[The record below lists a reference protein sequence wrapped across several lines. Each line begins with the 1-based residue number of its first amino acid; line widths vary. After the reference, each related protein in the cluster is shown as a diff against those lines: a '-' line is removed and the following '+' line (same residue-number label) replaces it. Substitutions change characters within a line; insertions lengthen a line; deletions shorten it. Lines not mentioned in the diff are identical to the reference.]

1 MKLQF
6 ALVLSFPILIGLVGC
21 DKGISTISG
30 NAVKCG
36 DENSLQLI
44 KTLLKD
50 NTQSYIKNIA
60 SNEGVTTDSAALRA
74 SASQIDFTLADV
86 RTSKTDPNST
96 KVFCVAALSTT
107 LNSELVNRA
116 NFVTDYY
123 EQVNLSELAF
133 EQDIE
138 MDNNTI
144 SYSLEY
150 AIQPTDDGTNIY
162 GQLQNGTELFDFIGT
177 AIVNSMQKNSVQSLK
192 SQQQKAKVATKLAQS
207 KAQEDERALVAEA
220 TVLARRE
227 AAGELAEVSAEQAKS
242 KATMDY
248 KRSELN
254 KLWNSASDEVKES
267 LAEGQREWVAER
279 DEICVNRAREADPA
293 WQEYVRTECITEL
306 IGERYYEVKEYIDNY
321 E

>member
-1 MKLQF
+1 MSL
-6 ALVLSFPILIGLVGC
+6 PILIGLSGC
-21 DKGISTISG
+21 DKGSSAISDNT
-30 NAVKCG
+30 VKCG
-36 DENSLQLI
+36 DDGSLQLV
-44 KTLLKD
+44 KSLLED
-50 NTQSYIKNIA
+50 NTQSHVKNIA
-60 SNEGVTTDSAALRA
+60 SNEGVITDSAALRA
-74 SASQIDFTLADV
+74 SAGQVDFTLSDI

-107 LNSELVNRA
+107 LNSELVDRA

-123 EQVNLSELAF
+123 QQADLNELAF
-133 EQDIE
+133 QQDID

-162 GQLQNGTELFDFIGT
+162 GQLQNGAELLDFIGT
-177 AIVNSMQKNSVQSLK
+177 AIVNSLQKSSVQTLK
-192 SQQQKAKVATKLAQS
+192 AEQQKANIQS
-207 KAQEDERALVAEA
+207 MFAERKAAEDEIALVAEA
-220 TVLARRE
+220 ESSARRE

-279 DEICVNRAREADPA
+279 DEICLNRAKEASPA
-293 WQEYVRTECITEL
+293 WQEYARTECITEL